1 MLVLLKDLEGAV
13 KSEDLL
19 QTNEVIEKIKKEED
33 PFKYIEPMLRLMEEN
48 PNLHFGDPGPMVHF
62 MESYYRKGYEQLL
75 IQSVKRKPIDHT
87 IWMLNR
93 ILNDPNLPD
102 RQIYT
107 DVLNELMTRTDL
119 DKSVVE
125 ALTRIISRQIKPD

>member
-1 MLVLLKDLEGAV
+1 MSDLLQDLENAV

-19 QTNEVIEKIKKEED
+19 QTQEVIGKIKKETDAFE
-33 PFKYIEPMLRLMEEN
+33 YIAPMLRLMEEN
-48 PNLHFGDPGPMVHF
+48 PNLDFGDPGPMVHF

-75 IQSVKRKPIDHT
+75 VQSIKRKPTAHT

-93 ILNDPNLPD
+93 ILNDPNLSD
-102 RQIYT
+102 RQIYA
-107 DVLNELMTRTDL
+107 DALNELAARTDL

-125 ALTRIISRQIKPD
+125 AVQMFVSHQNNR